1 MRHCFRIVAVPDPQ
15 TLPRIMGIF
24 AQRTLLPT
32 MLSSQ
37 LRGGMLHIETALDD
51 LDAPTAAIIAAKL
64 GEGVLIASVVC
75 DPADEAMGASGATIP
90 NAIAAA

>member
-24 AQRTLLPT
+24 AQRTLVPA

-37 LRGGMLHIETALDD
+37 LHGGMLHIETALDD
-51 LDAPTAAIIAAKL
+51 LDAPTAAIVTAKL
-64 GEGVLIASVVC
+64 CEAVLVTSVCC
-75 DPADEAMGASGATIP
+75 DPADGICGGSDPER
-90 NAIAAA
+90 

>member
-1 MRHCFRIVAVPDPQ
+1 VRQHFRIVAVPDPQ

-24 AQRTLLPT
+24 AQRTLVPT
-32 MLSSQ
+32 TLSSQ

-64 GEGVLIASVVC
+64 CESVLV
-75 DPADEAMGASGATIP
+75 
-90 NAIAAA
+90 AAAVCESENAKTGAAAPDAIVAA